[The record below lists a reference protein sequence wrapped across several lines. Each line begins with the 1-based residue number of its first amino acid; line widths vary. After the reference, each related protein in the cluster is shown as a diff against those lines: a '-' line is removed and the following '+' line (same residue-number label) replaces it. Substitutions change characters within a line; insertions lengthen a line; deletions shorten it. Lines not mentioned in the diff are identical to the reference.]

1 MSLFIKN
8 PRDTFEKL
16 FFKIYYS
23 NYKSRLVICYERD
36 RFFFASND
44 LSQCKIVE
52 YKKQKHNVVIPI
64 FFAISLMGFA
74 ILQNDILF
82 QFLISIVSLMLLIIS
97 FSVKKNIYT
106 IKINESKIDY
116 CRYDLDI
123 KFKKL
128 EGITFYKTA

>member
-44 LSQCKIVE
+44 LLKCKIVDL
-52 YKKQKHNVVIPI
+52 KKQKHNIVIPI

>member
-1 MSLFIKN
+1 MSLFIKT
-8 PRDTFEKL
+8 PKDTFEKL
-16 FFKIYYS
+16 FFNIYYS
-23 NYKSRLVICYERD
+23 NHKSRLVMCYERD

-44 LSQCKIVE
+44 ISQYKIVDF
-52 YKKQKHNVVIPI
+52 KKQKYNVVIPI
-64 FFAISLMGFA
+64 FLAISVMGFA
-74 ILQNDILF
+74 VLQNDILF

-106 IKINESKIDY
+106 VKINESKIDY
-116 CRYDLDI
+116 WRYDLDI